1 MGVWQHKLSNR
12 DFNKMT
18 ADCKF
23 CGENINIVQW
33 ANIWHCSN
41 ARRLHRNGSK
51 YRVKIIANKVSK
63 CERCGLENKDYR
75 FFDLNH
81 RDSNHKNNEDTN
93 IEILCPNCHRLE
105 TIELWNSLKGKGF

>member
-1 MGVWQHKLSNR
+1 MNSLK
-12 DFNKMT
+12 D
-18 ADCKF
+18 
-23 CGENINIVQW
+23 IVIVYLW
-33 ANIWHCSN
+33 T
-41 ARRLHRNGSK
+41 L
-51 YRVKIIANKVSK
+51 
-63 CERCGLENKDYR
+63 YR